1 MDCSPPGSSVHGI
14 LQARLLEWKKKK
26 KKNTGVGSH
35 SFLQGNL
42 PDPGIEPASP
52 ALQAGY
58 SLWGHKE
65 LNMTK
70 LLTLSLYFQNCYGR
84 CVLHTIMYCNESVMR
99 CKVHWKS
106 KLPLS
111 WTWLIL
117 TSFCHVLWL
126 RQSSRG
132 FALPSF
138 LLFQEGWLWRM
149 PQKYKIYS

>member
-1 MDCSPPGSSVHGI
+1 MSGRSIPIILRKGWRFPGIRLLPTFWPFMIGLRTVLKGSPVGSDGKESACNAGDAGSIPGSG
-14 LQARLLEWKKKK
+14 RFPWRKEWLP
-26 KKNTGVGSH
+26 TPV
-35 SFLQGNL
+35 FL
-42 PDPGIEPASP
+42 PGEF
-52 ALQAGY
+52 QAGY

-117 TSFCHVLWL
+117 TSFCHVL
-126 RQSSRG
+126 
-132 FALPSF
+132 
-138 LLFQEGWLWRM
+138 
-149 PQKYKIYS
+149 

>member
-1 MDCSPPGSSVHGI
+1 MSKNIYIIKQNCPCIFSINTSILGFPGGSDGKESDCNAEDPSLVPGSG
-14 LQARLLEWKKKK
+14 RFPWRKEWLP
-26 KKNTGVGSH
+26 TPV
-35 SFLQGNL
+35 FL
-42 PDPGIEPASP
+42 PGEF
-52 ALQAGY
+52 QAGY

-117 TSFCHVLWL
+117 TSFCHVL
-126 RQSSRG
+126 
-132 FALPSF
+132 
-138 LLFQEGWLWRM
+138 
-149 PQKYKIYS
+149 